1 MTKLL
6 IVDDCEMTRRSIA
19 QYFADQELTIL
30 EAGSS
35 AECVRLCHAEQ
46 PDLVVMDVGLPDA
59 SGLLTIRML
68 HEYDARLP
76 VILITATRSSDMV
89 IEAMKLGAMDFL
101 VKPIQ
106 KTRLQQ
112 LVARALES
120 RRLMR
125 EPVAVGI
132 GQDDGPEPTSGADS
146 IVGCSAAMQEVYKAI
161 GRVARQSMTVLIC
174 GESGTGKELVA
185 RAIYQH
191 SERAMQ
197 PFLAVNCAAIPDALL
212 ESELFGHE
220 QGAFTGADQ
229 LRIGRFEQCHNG
241 TLFLDEVGD
250 LTPAAQS
257 KVLRVLQ
264 EQVFQRVGGKKN
276 IQTDVRII
284 AATSRN
290 LQDAAGGIL
299 FRPDLYYRLSVVQI
313 DVPPLR
319 ERLDDLPALIKYF
332 LKKFSHELRQGIPQV
347 PSETLKVLTSYSW
360 PGNIRQLQSVIKR
373 ALLKSQ
379 GSVII
384 PDMIMES
391 LPEDKTI
398 DPVGTSGNS
407 SIDEFI
413 RRELSNGS
421 QSLYCDV
428 LHMVERVLFDRVLD
442 HAGGSQRQ
450 AAKVLGITRNTLRSK
465 LKQLELS
472 REPSETDSAKVTSLM
487 NAT

>member
-19 QYFADQELTIL
+19 QYFANQDLTLL

-35 AECVRLCHAEQ
+35 AECVHLCHAEQ

-59 SGLLTIRML
+59 SGLRTIELL
-68 HEYDARLP
+68 HEFDARLP
-76 VILITATRSSDMV
+76 VILITATHSSDMV

-101 VKPIQ
+101 VKPI
-106 KTRLQQ
+106 KKARLQQ

-125 EPVAVGI
+125 EPVAVGV
-132 GQDDGPEPTSGADS
+132 GQDDGPESAIGSDS
-146 IVGCSAAMQEVYKAI
+146 IVGCSTAMQEVYKAI

-191 SERAMQ
+191 SERARQ
-197 PFLAVNCAAIPDALL
+197 PFLAVNCAAIPDGLL

-264 EQVFQRVGGKKN
+264 EQVFQRVGGKKT

-290 LQDAAGGIL
+290 LQIVNGGTL
-299 FRPDLYYRLSVVQI
+299 FRPDLYYRLSVMQI
-313 DVPPLR
+313 DVPALR
-319 ERLDDLPALIKYF
+319 HRLEDLPSLVKYF
-332 LKKFSHELRQGIPQV
+332 LKKFSHELRQNIPQV
-347 PSETLKVLTSYSW
+347 PTETLQILESYHW
-360 PGNIRQLQSVIKR
+360 PGNIRQLQSVLKR
-373 ALLKSQ
+373 VMLKAL

-384 PDMIMES
+384 PDMVTES
-391 LPEDKTI
+391 LPDETFHNTERASAKRSIEEYIRHDLSH
-398 DPVGTSGNS
+398 GT
-407 SIDEFI
+407 
-413 RRELSNGS
+413 
-421 QSLYCDV
+421 QTLYGDIIQR
-428 LHMVERVLFDRVLD
+428 VECILFDLVLE
-442 HAGGSQRQ
+442 HSQGSQRQ
-450 AAKVLGITRNTLRSK
+450 AAKTLGITRNTLRSK
-465 LKQLELS
+465 LKQHELLPEVPVS
-472 REPSETDSAKVTSLM
+472 EPGHVSTLISAT
-487 NAT
+487 